1 MSCDQSHYYRQVWY
15 WGGEADL
22 RVNGKKMELTTIA
35 SEEWDQVV
43 KDAESFWDEL
53 ASISPRAAR
62 VIDIF
67 KKYNA
72 TMEQVGVPYRHSR
85 AAEGREDGR
94 RRAPAAALLPLAAP
108 QLDERVDGEEGV
120 RTCE

>member
-72 TMEQVGVPYRHSR
+72 TMEKVVVPRS
-85 AAEGREDGR
+85 
-94 RRAPAAALLPLAAP
+94 
-108 QLDERVDGEEGV
+108 EEHTSELQSIM
-120 RTCE
+120 RISYAYFCLKKIKTQNEINTDKNNITNT

>member
-43 KDAESFWDEL
+43 KDAESLWDEL

-72 TMEQVGVPYRHSR
+72 KIGRAHVGT
-85 AAEGREDGR
+85 
-94 RRAPAAALLPLAAP
+94 PATNAKTVCRLMPDNKKDKKP
-108 QLDERVDGEEGV
+108 IKGG
-120 RTCE
+120 